1 MYIPFS
7 YVATEPVMWNIYE
20 LNFVVEHIFSMKRL
34 IIPDLCNVMIGK
46 YYYKCYLKFV
56 QTQIQNE
63 FNMAV

>member
-7 YVATEPVMWNIYE
+7 YVTTEPVIWNIYE
-20 LNFVVEHIFSMKRL
+20 LDFVVEHIFSMKRL
-34 IIPDLCNVMIGK
+34 NVMIGK